1 LQGLTNAQEAGGAYT
16 VTENKKI
23 GNTLRASLYAQ
34 KQGRNKEIPCG
45 YPSMPRKQGRIKE
58 RNNL

>member
-1 LQGLTNAQEAGGAYT
+1 MQGLTHAQEASGAYT
-16 VTENKKI
+16 VTENKCQGI
-23 GNTLRASLYAQ
+23 TLRAYLYAQ
-34 KQGRNKEIPCG
+34 KQGENKETPCG